1 MKKRSITIFFNIFLI
16 LSAFSTLLSSPS
28 YAGILERVVAVVD
41 EEIVL
46 SSELEESLLGAT
58 ESGIEVTRDEVLN
71 GLINRIL
78 LLKQAKKIKRK
89 HIFTDQ
95 AIHDDNVFI
104 NEYINKRLKA
114 FIRIPYHE
122 VELFYDENRQYFGED
137 FYDVRDEIEA
147 YLVELEL
154 NKRLQEHLETLKK
167 QSYIRIQLDTS
178 EEE

>member
-1 MKKRSITIFFNIFLI
+1 MKKRSITIFFNIFLF
-16 LSAFSTLLSSPS
+16 LSTLSSLPPPS
-28 YAGILERVVAVVD
+28 FAEILDRVVAVVD
-41 EEIVL
+41 DEIVL
-46 SSELEESLLGAT
+46 SSELEEAFQGASDT
-58 ESGIEVTRDEVLN
+58 GIEVTREEVLN

-95 AIHDDNVFI
+95 AVHDDNVLI
-104 NEYINKRLKA
+104 NEYIEKRLKA
-114 FIRIPYHE
+114 FIRIPYREIE
-122 VELFYDENRQYFGED
+122 VFYEENKEFFSED
-137 FYDVRDEIEA
+137 FHDVRDEIEA

-154 NKRLQEHLETLKK
+154 NKKLQEHLETLKK